1 MEGVVVI
8 LNEGY
13 SIPDRFVQ
21 ELHEY
26 DSDLRYRW
34 GRAEGLVRVE
44 RRVRRE
50 RLDYVPPISDDPRMF
65 DDYEMIR
72 EGYVLV
78 LKFPPLESAWPL
90 VVFTLAQTDLQ
101 RLGGARQLADDLEA
115 QEQYEKARR
124 QWNRRDDFRAMG
136 REMYRDLN
144 TIRTSPEGAG
154 WRKNASFK

>member
-1 MEGVVVI
+1 MR
-8 LNEGY
+8 LNESY
-13 SIPDRFVQ
+13 SIPERFV
-21 ELHEY
+21 EDLRAY

-50 RLDYVPPISDDPRMF
+50 RFDHVPPMTSDPKLF
-65 DDYEMIR
+65 DDYEMLR
-72 EGYVLV
+72 QGYTLV
-78 LKFPPLESAWPL
+78 LKFPPLESAWPC

-101 RLGGARQLADDLEA
+101 RLGGAERLDDDLNA

-124 QWNRRDDFRAMG
+124 AWNRRDDFRVMG
-136 REMYRDLN
+136 RDLYKAMN

>member
-1 MEGVVVI
+1 MK
-8 LNEGY
+8 LNESY

-21 ELHEY
+21 DLADY

-50 RLDYVPPISDDPRMF
+50 RFDHVPPMTDDPKLY
-65 DDYEMIR
+65 DDYEMLR
-72 EGYVLV
+72 QGYTLV
-78 LKFPPLESAWPL
+78 LKFPPLESAWPC

-124 QWNRRDDFRAMG
+124 TWNRRDDFRVMG
-136 REMYRDLN
+136 RDLFRCMN
-144 TIRTSPEGAG
+144 TARTSPEGAG
-154 WRKNASFK
+154 WRKNASFKD

>member
-1 MEGVVVI
+1 MI
-8 LNEGY
+8 FNESY

-21 ELHEY
+21 DLYDY

-50 RLDYVPPISDDPRMF
+50 RFDHVPPMTDDPKLY
-65 DDYEMIR
+65 DDYEMLR
-72 EGYVLV
+72 QGYTLV
-78 LKFPPLESAWPL
+78 LKFPPLESAWPC

-124 QWNRRDDFRAMG
+124 TWNRRDDFRVMG
-136 REMYRDLN
+136 RDLYKVLN
-144 TIRTSPEGAG
+144 TVRTSPEGAG
-154 WRKNASFK
+154 WRKNASFKD